1 MALATALD
9 LAPSFDDDMLD
20 LEDHAQLREL
30 AGAGGKP
37 RDRLAEGFALVR
49 LLQFLT
55 EADGPDTLL
64 HRAVAGLGLLA
75 EVAWVELDGD
85 APGDLSVALPASGV
99 RPHVLSVGLEFEADD
114 SAAAM
119 VEHVLSL
126 VSRMYE
132 RELGVERLRAE
143 ATTDPLTG
151 LWNRRGF
158 EPLLDQALARAARTG
173 EAIAVL
179 AIDVDRFKP
188 INDEL
193 GHEAGDRA
201 LQGVASAL
209 QGAIRPSDVAV
220 RLGGDEFAVLLAG
233 SDAEGA
239 RLVCE
244 RIRRN
249 LQRHAPLGSRT
260 PSLSFGV
267 ADLSSLAH
275 PSVGPTGRAAL
286 MAAADAALYAAK
298 SAGRDAIVARSAHPA
313 AIDDDST
320 RPICVRAS

>member
-1 MALATALD
+1 MALATAFD
-9 LAPSFDDDMLD
+9 LAPSFDDAMLD
-20 LEDHAQLREL
+20 HEDHAHLREL
-30 AGAGGKP
+30 GGAKP
-37 RDRLAEGFALVR
+37 HDRLAEGFALVR

-55 EADGPDTLL
+55 DADGPDTLL

-85 APGDLSVALPASGV
+85 LPGDLSIALPTSGN
-99 RPHVLSVGLEFEADD
+99 RPHNLAVGLEFEADEA
-114 SAAAM
+114 AAAM

-126 VSRMYE
+126 VARMYE
-132 RELGVERLRAE
+132 RELGVEQLRAE

-158 EPLLDQALARAARTG
+158 EPLLDQALARASRTG

-201 LQGVASAL
+201 LQGIAEAL
-209 QGAIRPSDVAV
+209 LGGIRPSDVAV

-233 SDAEGA
+233 SDADGA

-249 LQRHAPLGSRT
+249 LQRLAPLGART

-267 ADLSSLAH
+267 ADLSSLSH
-275 PSVGPTGRAAL
+275 PSVGPAGRAAL
-286 MAAADAALYAAK
+286 MAAADAALYRAK
-298 SAGRDAIVARSAHPA
+298 AAGRDAIITTSAAPA
-313 AIDDDST
+313 AIEDDCT